1 MDFENSL
8 QLSINPGSS
17 PGIAKHF
24 AARPSRQRGDSQRA
38 RKYST
43 RRTSYADDGLIVSD
57 GRRVLYFEIN
67 FLFEP
72 YTSTSTRAFFGA
84 AFVLVNPWMLTYSQ
98 LL

>member
-1 MDFENSL
+1 
-8 QLSINPGSS
+8 
-17 PGIAKHF
+17 
-24 AARPSRQRGDSQRA
+24 
-38 RKYST
+38 
-43 RRTSYADDGLIVSD
+43 LIVSD